1 MILSL
6 FDNIDAPIVMIMVP
20 LFGDKDVPIFFIM
33 MPLFDNN
40 INAPI

>member
-20 LFGDKDVPIFFIM
+20 LFGDNDVPIFFYNDALI
-33 MPLFDNN
+33 
-40 INAPI
+40 